1 MNRGGI
7 VSRQCFSGMYR
18 QMMRAGTWYIG
29 NCEVSSVYSLYSIRD
44 AFSLYSTCLELCLMC
59 LIVQPNVVITGHLSQ
74 IWITLTYIQVFELSR
89 AVVNDMGFVKYSVEH
104 VQVWLFLSPCSVYY
118 RDSYRKWVWLP
129 DDVMDLEDSILTAL
143 SGHLN
148 TLVPVL

>member
-1 MNRGGI
+1 MGELW
-7 VSRQCFSGMYR
+7 
-18 QMMRAGTWYIG
+18 AG
-29 NCEVSSVYSLYSIRD
+29 SVLVVCIDRWWGLEHDLLETVKFPVYTVYKISIRD
-44 AFSLYSTCLELCLMC
+44 AFSLYSTCLEFCLMC

-148 TLVPVL
+148 TSVPVL